1 MKPFAPDKPAGR
13 TVIVVASD
21 ISFRSSSYSM
31 DEHNLYAKASVY
43 SRKINCA
50 RVFIAALC
58 RWPKTYN
65 WTSSLVRSPRS
76 CCCCSNAYCEV
87 VVLGGPATPNSQANV
102 VMQASQLWYL
112 DSAYKTAKAIND
124 FNREGFPLV
133 ILAEDSLEDL
143 SGGQKDVFDM
153 VLK

>member
-50 RVFIAALC
+50 R
-58 RWPKTYN
+58 TYN